1 MCPLSTVACSAVP
14 SSLFLVSAASK
25 INQGSGLGFLLCIWF
40 WLLYSSFFLGGFSF
54 FLYSPL
60 ASLSLQMNQYW
71 REHLMCL
78 FPRLEPAPLASEP
91 LLWLWQVPCSPCCA
105 PVWYDASCPAS
116 PCGVLHTVRHPP
128 CCPRACQRVGNDIP
142 GVEMGSSLFHACA
155 QGGECVRKWQVK
167 YCNSDLSWWAPCAS
181 WCVRLSGYV

>member
-40 WLLYSSFFLGGFSF
+40 WLLYSSFFLGCFSF

-60 ASLSLQMNQYW
+60 PSLSLQMNQYW

-78 FPRLEPAPLASEP
+78 FPRLEPAPLAAEP

-105 PVWYDASCPAS
+105 PVWCIL
-116 PCGVLHTVRHPP
+116 PCL
-128 CCPRACQRVGNDIP
+128 
-142 GVEMGSSLFHACA
+142 SLWGAAHSQAPTLLLLCLPEL
-155 QGGECVRKWQVK
+155 QPEGGKW
-167 YCNSDLSWWAPCAS
+167 YS
-181 WCVRLSGYV
+181 WCGNGLLSLPCLCPGRRVCEEMASEIL